1 MDKSFG
7 SKVPRMVKAFAWYL
21 LEWRKKVT
29 VRIEPEKVREATAH
43 YRKQNDIYRQFIEE
57 CVVESANSNLAL
69 TELYSQFKEWFKE
82 GWTGMSVPI
91 KNEVKDYFYKL
102 WGEPERG
109 CRWRGYRVRT
119 LEEEIAQGDAIILEE
134 NDLVDYEDKNGMSD
148 IL

>member
-57 CVVESANSNLAL
+57 CVVEAANSNLA
-69 TELYSQFKEWFKE
+69 Y
-82 GWTGMSVPI
+82 
-91 KNEVKDYFYKL
+91 
-102 WGEPERG
+102 
-109 CRWRGYRVRT
+109 
-119 LEEEIAQGDAIILEE
+119 
-134 NDLVDYEDKNGMSD
+134 
-148 IL
+148 

>member
-1 MDKSFG
+1 M
-7 SKVPRMVKAFAWYL
+7 L
-21 LEWRKKVT
+21 L
-29 VRIEPEKVREATAH
+29 
-43 YRKQNDIYRQFIEE
+43 KQLIQI
-57 CVVESANSNLAL
+57 LL